1 MAKELE
7 VISLKDIIPSSI
19 SGDKNIQAILRA
31 IDPELQEVSQNIRE
45 AFIVSRIN
53 ELPENVIDLLAWQWH
68 VDFYEPELPIE
79 TKRELVLDSIRWH
92 RKKGTKAAIKSALEK
107 LNFVPTIKEWF
118 EPELE
123 GTEPHSFSVRGY
135 YKDDHVN
142 VDFLGEDTEGIL
154 TRIIELTKPA
164 RSKLLK
170 LIVAPIPIDMT
181 KHICYWDVC
190 NWEHVEFKR
199 YDWGLLIPTNPPF
212 ETDAPMHS
220 LIERGILTLSDTQY
234 WDSGRWGYSPYRL
247 QIVSRAFET
256 GIFAE
261 LEDDIGTWM
270 TPSVWNGFSWDEA
283 HRFYRPVGRMLERT
297 FPTLFD
303 LEDAEAVV
311 GAIPFVGIVYDSRP
325 YWDMYSWDE
334 HNTWAEEVE
343 QEDIASA
350 VKRDFSASLKWSTEP
365 PLPSWSP
372 YKTWEGSDTWENT
385 TEQAGTWEVGTWEYQ
400 EVV

>member
-7 VISLKDIIPSSI
+7 IVSLRDIIPSSI
-19 SGDKNIQAILRA
+19 AGDKNVKAIITA
-31 IDPELQEVSQNIRE
+31 TDPEIQEVSRNIRE

-79 TKRELVLDSIRWH
+79 TKRELVLDSIKWH
-92 RKKGTKAAIKSALEK
+92 RKKGTKAAIRSALEK
-107 LNFVPTIKEWF
+107 LGFVPTIKEWF

-154 TRIIELTKPA
+154 TRIIEITKPA

-199 YDWGLLIPTNPPF
+199 YDWGLLTPINPFF
-212 ETDAPMHS
+212 EDEAPMHS
-220 LIERGILTLSDTQY
+220 LIERGILTLSDVQY
-234 WDSGRWGYSPYRL
+234 WDTGTWGSMPYRL
-247 QIVSRAFET
+247 HIVSRAFET

-283 HRFYRPVGRMLERT
+283 HRFYRPVGSMYERT
-297 FPTLFD
+297 FPALLD
-303 LEDAEAVV
+303 LSDSGVVV
-311 GAIPFVGIVYDSRP
+311 GAIPFIGIVYDSRP

-334 HNTWAEEVE
+334 HNTWQEEVE
-343 QEDIASA
+343 QQPIASA
-350 VKRDFSASLKWSTEP
+350 VKRDFGASLSWDTTPPSPTWS
-365 PLPSWSP
+365 S
-372 YKTWEGSDTWENT
+372 YKTWAGSDTWENT
-385 TEQAGTWEVGTWEYQ
+385 TEQSGTWEVGTWE
-400 EVV
+400 EAV

>member
-1 MAKELE
+1 MAKQLE
-7 VISLKDIIPSSI
+7 VISLQDIIPASI
-19 SGDKNIQAILRA
+19 AEDKNIRAIRRA
-31 IDPELQEVSQNIRE
+31 IDPQLQEVSQSIRE

-53 ELPENVIDLLAWQWH
+53 ELLENVIDLLAWQWH

-79 TKRELVLDSIRWH
+79 TKRALVLDSISWH
-92 RKKGTKAAIKSALEK
+92 RKKGTKAAIISALRK
-107 LNFVPTIKEWF
+107 LNFEPTIKEWF
-118 EPELE
+118 EPELQ
-123 GTEPHSFSVRGY
+123 TEPHTFSVRGY

-164 RSKLLK
+164 RSHMIKLT
-170 LIVAPIPIDMT
+170 VAPIPIDMT
-181 KHICYWDVC
+181 KHICRWDFC

-199 YDWGLLIPTNPPF
+199 YDWGLLIPDNPFF
-212 ETDAPMHS
+212 EDEAPMHS
-220 LIERGILTLSDTQY
+220 LIERGILTLSDVQY
-234 WDSGRWGYSPYRL
+234 WDAGRWGYSPYRL

-283 HRFYRPVGRMLERT
+283 HKFYRPVGAMSLRT
-297 FPTLFD
+297 FPADFA
-303 LEDAEAVV
+303 LEDSAAIL
-311 GAIPFVGIVYDSRP
+311 GAIPFIGIIYDSRP
-325 YWDMYSWDE
+325 YWDMHSWEE
-334 HNTWAEEVE
+334 HSTWAEEVE
-343 QEDIASA
+343 QEDIGSA
-350 VKRDFSASLKWSTEP
+350 VKRDFPASLKWGSYP
-365 PLPSWSP
+365 PSPRWSSH
-372 YKTWEGSDTWENT
+372 KTWEGSDTWENT